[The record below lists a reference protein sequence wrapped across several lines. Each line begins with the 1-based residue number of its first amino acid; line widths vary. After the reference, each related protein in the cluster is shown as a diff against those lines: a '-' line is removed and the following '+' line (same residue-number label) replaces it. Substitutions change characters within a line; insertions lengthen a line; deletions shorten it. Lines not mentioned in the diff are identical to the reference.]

1 MKEIII
7 KGKSIRRELWILLG
21 CFVFAVC
28 VNIFAIIKYSR
39 PAKELVTMIGY
50 VFVVAIITP
59 PQICNSPRWA
69 ILTYI
74 RYYSLLLELTENAC
88 MIRFNCCSTI
98 ERSASVSLLMRVS
111 IERAEEPSSDHPNS
125 R

>member
-21 CFVFAVC
+21 CFVFAIC

-50 VFVVAIITP
+50 VFVVAIITY
-59 PQICNSPRWA
+59 ITLWA
-69 ILTYI
+69 IRLLVILIVWII
-74 RYYSLLLELTENAC
+74 RKISN
-88 MIRFNCCSTI
+88 
-98 ERSASVSLLMRVS
+98 RS
-111 IERAEEPSSDHPNS
+111 
-125 R
+125 